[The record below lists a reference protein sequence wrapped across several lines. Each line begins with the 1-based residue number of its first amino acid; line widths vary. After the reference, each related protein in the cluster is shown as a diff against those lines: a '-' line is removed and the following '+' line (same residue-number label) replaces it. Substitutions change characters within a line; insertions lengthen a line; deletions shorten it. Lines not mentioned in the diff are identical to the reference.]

1 MGSIGQNLL
10 EVIKPASQTTLKNVV
25 VFVHYIIPYK
35 NLKIEINFHASYL
48 FFGELK
54 DQLLSMGGGGGKGQ
68 RILRIVWFLGGGG
81 GGISRLQQHF
91 KGDFRSFTA
100 NGGGRGVFG
109 VLRILQSLWEDQVN
123 FIMTNPPTPLPLTK
137 SKSSDHSP
145 LNDNQ

>member
-54 DQLLSMGGGGGKGQ
+54 DQLLSMGGGGKGAENFEDHM
-68 RILRIVWFLGGGG
+68 VFGGGG

-100 NGGGRGVFG
+100 NGGGGGVWGLKYTTELMGGSGKFYY
-109 VLRILQSLWEDQVN
+109 D
-123 FIMTNPPTPLPLTK
+123 
-137 SKSSDHSP
+137 KSSDPSP
-145 LNDNQ
+145 LNKTKILRPLSP